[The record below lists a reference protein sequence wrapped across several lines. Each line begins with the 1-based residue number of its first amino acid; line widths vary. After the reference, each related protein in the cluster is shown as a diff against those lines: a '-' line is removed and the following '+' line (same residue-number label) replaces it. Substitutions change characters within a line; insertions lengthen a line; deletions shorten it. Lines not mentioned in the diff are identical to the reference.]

1 MKLMN
6 KDKEIA
12 GVTKKVDRNSRKIRD
27 DNGLQKLKQN
37 SGFRESGNMAGKQRE
52 DKVVGSRAKCR
63 KCGRIHEPKN
73 CPAYGQVCRKCK
85 KVNHWA
91 KCCQT
96 KLVQETTVT
105 DEYLIEAISGDKI
118 QSGNDKEATI
128 ILKING
134 KLVKGKIDTGAEV
147 DVMPKRV
154 FDQLS
159 AGKNLKSLQKGQSK
173 YT

>member
-1 MKLMN
+1 M
-6 KDKEIA
+6 
-12 GVTKKVDRNSRKIRD
+12 
-27 DNGLQKLKQN
+27 
-37 SGFRESGNMAGKQRE
+37 
-52 DKVVGSRAKCR
+52 
-63 KCGRIHEPKN
+63 
-73 CPAYGQVCRKCK
+73 CRKCK
-85 KVNHWA
+85 KVNHGA

-105 DEYLIEAISGDKI
+105 DEYLIEAISRDKI

-128 ILKING
+128 ILKNNG

-147 DVMPKRV
+147 DVMPMRV

-159 AGKNLKSLQKGQSK
+159 AGKNMKSLQKVQSK